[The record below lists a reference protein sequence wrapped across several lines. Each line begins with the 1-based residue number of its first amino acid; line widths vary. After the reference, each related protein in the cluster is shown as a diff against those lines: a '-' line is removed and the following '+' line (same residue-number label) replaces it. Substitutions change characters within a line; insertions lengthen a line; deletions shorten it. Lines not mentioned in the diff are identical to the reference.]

1 MVDILCILF
10 KCLKL
15 GFHLKKM
22 LKLTQLI
29 LGRPYK
35 GLILNMLNVPYDGPI
50 LIFEKL
56 SFQIE

>member
-1 MVDILCILF
+1 MF
-10 KCLKL
+10 KTWISSKENALPQ
-15 GFHLKKM
+15 
-22 LKLTQLI
+22 LTQLI